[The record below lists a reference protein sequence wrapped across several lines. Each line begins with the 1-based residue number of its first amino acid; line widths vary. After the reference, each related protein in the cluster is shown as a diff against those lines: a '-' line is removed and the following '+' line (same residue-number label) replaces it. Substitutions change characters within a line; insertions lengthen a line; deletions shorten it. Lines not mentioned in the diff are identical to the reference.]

1 MTSTVQR
8 LENDNYSLLKT
19 KEDLEHKLT
28 TKQGEIRNVQYELK
42 HHRDETNKR
51 EIQLQ
56 DAISK
61 NESELYKDK
70 EMYKNLNNHHTALKK
85 QLEQLQRERDEN
97 EVLIRQLRDKEY
109 ALQEKLKN
117 VQEDLS
123 RSDGTNIKTELRN
136 HVENRRRHLDEV
148 KSILN
153 NLSVNLQ
160 KVNANE
166 EYRIKDS
173 DFNYY
178 QNRVDDLEGEIK
190 HKEVRLNDLN
200 NENYSL
206 KVEADCNKKNRA
218 DYEVSHRNYLDL
230 KEQHDKLH
238 NDNYKIRNE
247 NQHLEREIRNKR
259 AEAHEIRESIH
270 GGDDYTYKTSA
281 DRFGSGNKKE
291 WWL

>member
-1 MTSTVQR
+1 
-8 LENDNYSLLKT
+8 
-19 KEDLEHKLT
+19 
-28 TKQGEIRNVQYELK
+28 
-42 HHRDETNKR
+42 
-51 EIQLQ
+51 
-56 DAISK
+56 
-61 NESELYKDK
+61 
-70 EMYKNLNNHHTALKK
+70 MYKNLNNHHTALKK

-291 WWL
+291 